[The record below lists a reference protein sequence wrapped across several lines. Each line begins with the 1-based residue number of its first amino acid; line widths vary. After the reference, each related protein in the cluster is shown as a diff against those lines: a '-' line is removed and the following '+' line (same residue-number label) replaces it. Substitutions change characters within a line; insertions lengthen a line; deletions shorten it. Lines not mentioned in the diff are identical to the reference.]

1 MTLAHLVAFLA
12 LCAPGASE
20 FPSDTA
26 YAAKMESG
34 ARALWDKGGL
44 KRMRAF
50 ASQLGRP
57 SVALSLPAP
66 ETASL
71 PLPDLFQRRR
81 PGVLVLGAY
90 GICKNCSEWHE
101 VSNGTAFVLTD
112 DGVCVT
118 NHHLFEEQGKETTLF
133 AFTDDGA
140 AYPVLEVLA
149 ANEKDDVAIF
159 RIGAKGLKPIPL
171 RPTAPVGTSLA
182 LISHPGSTYYMLS
195 QGMLAR
201 RAKMPDLVEDE
212 EVDTI
217 LVSTEYAVGSS
228 GGPIMDMSGNAVG
241 MVRAT
246 RGIGADPSDEM
257 RLQMVLRMSVPAE
270 SILKLIRKP

>member
-1 MTLAHLVAFLA
+1 MTLAHLVAFLVV
-12 LCAPGASE
+12 CAPGTSE
-20 FPSDTA
+20 FPSDGA
-26 YAAKMESG
+26 YTDKIESG

-44 KRMRAF
+44 KRMSSF
-50 ASQLGRP
+50 TPQLNRR
-57 SVALSLPAP
+57 SVALTLPEP
-66 ETASL
+66 QTASL
-71 PLPDLFQRRR
+71 SLPDLFQRRR

-90 GICKNCSEWHE
+90 GICNDCSEWHE
-101 VSNGTAFVLTD
+101 VFNGTAFVLTE

-118 NHHLFEEQGKETTLF
+118 NHHLFAERGKETSLF
-133 AFTDDGA
+133 AFTHDGT

-149 ANEKDDVAIF
+149 ANENDDVAIF
-159 RIGAKGLKPIPL
+159 RIAAKGLSPIPL
-171 RPTAPVGTSLA
+171 RAGVPVGTSLA
-182 LISHPGSTYYMLS
+182 LISHPASTHYMLS

-201 RAKMPDLVEDE
+201 RSKMPGLVEDE

-228 GGPIMDMSGNAVG
+228 GGPIMDLSGNAVG

-246 RGIGADPSDEM
+246 RGIGADPSNEL

-270 SILKLIRKP
+270 SILKLIRKQ